1 MGNVPLSPAAV
12 KALAEAEITNP
23 DYFIKCLHC
32 QKAYPGLQALRDHIE
47 ADHLGN
53 LSPNE
58 ALSPVQG
65 SYSPAPVP
73 VQGGLHACSQCSVS
87 FSTKDQLEKHE
98 LLHSPNAQVSCKVCN
113 KQFAN
118 VYRLQRHMISHDESA
133 VLRKFKCPECEKAFK
148 FKHHLKEHIRIHSG
162 EKPFECANCGKRF
175 SHSGSYSSH
184 MTSKKCLVIN
194 LKVNR
199 GRGGV
204 GMDKSQIN
212 RNIGGGIMP
221 KYGDATAAFFSAAAP
236 RSAFPSPSP
245 SGLHPFY
252 MATAPTMHL
261 NNAAMRAYGIPALS
275 HFLEQ
280 FATPSNILTSPKKEA
295 DDIKEE
301 KQEEDSK
308 DEIKKE
314 IDLNEEEKEMKEPL
328 SPVPS
333 NCGGDLEAV
342 KRILETVNATVT
354 KQFLHANMQ
363 KFTSSPS
370 GSSCASAPS
379 PTSEEKPKQEVEDF
393 ECRHCGKIFQ
403 NKVDYHQHE
412 RYLCESIQKSEGLAA
427 KLEDVASGK
436 GDENVCSGSE
446 DEDVKECEEEI
457 ERNED
462 GGITITTTTQE
473 GGVDGRKVRVRS
485 LIADEQLAILKHHYL
500 INPRPKREELSKI
513 ADKIGFP
520 VRVVQVWFQNT
531 RARDRREGRLVQV
544 PYLPIPP
551 LFPNNV
557 PLLPTNLTEQPLD
570 LSVKKLLNSSPES
583 SPHRETKEYDALNLS
598 RKSTSPNPNHYPDG
612 LALRAM
618 PGFPHYQHSSCSS
631 SLVDYRR
638 TPSPLAYL
646 NLHQED
652 LKNNSSKLAKILT
665 KPPLHSQ
672 RLDSNGVSLVPMERL
687 VFNPELQ
694 NSASPL
700 PAMALSLFKQE
711 NGRACS
717 SSPGSDKRSWAQG
730 ELTDE
735 TEDSRTNEGQEAND
749 DYVIRSKKQKFQ
761 QDSQSDLE
769 AEGQFICDQCEKTF
783 SKQSSLARHKYEHSG
798 QRPHK
803 CEVCEK
809 AFKHKHHLTEHKR
822 LHSGEKPFQC
832 GKCLKRFSHS
842 GSYSQHMNHRYSY
855 CKPYRD

>member
-1 MGNVPLSPAAV
+1 M
-12 KALAEAEITNP
+12 E
-23 DYFIKCLHC
+23 
-32 QKAYPGLQALRDHIE
+32 
-47 ADHLGN
+47 
-53 LSPNE
+53 
-58 ALSPVQG
+58 
-65 SYSPAPVP
+65 
-73 VQGGLHACSQCSVS
+73 
-87 FSTKDQLEKHE
+87 
-98 LLHSPNAQVSCKVCN
+98 SCKVCN

-184 MTSKKCLVIN
+184 MTSKKCLVMN

-199 GRGGV
+199 GRGV
-204 GMDKSQIN
+204 GLDKTQIN
-212 RNIGGGIMP
+212 RSLGGGSKRSITNNNNINSLKGNLNLSGNSMSLPSNNSFPGMIP
-221 KYGDATAAFFSAAAP
+221 KYDNATAAFLSVAAAP
-236 RSAFPSPSP
+236 GSNFPSPSAP
-245 SGLHPFY
+245 GLNPFY
-252 MATAPTMHL
+252 MATAPSMHL
-261 NNAAMRAYGIPALS
+261 NNSAMRAYGIPALS

-280 FATPSNILTSPKKEA
+280 FATPSSLLFSPKKEGEEL
-295 DDIKEE
+295 KED
-301 KQEEDSK
+301 KQEEEEEEDSK
-308 DEIKKE
+308 EEMKKDIE
-314 IDLNEEEKEMKEPL
+314 LKAEEEEEENGTEETPESKEVKPEKAEDEKETRDSS
-328 SPVPS
+328 SPVR

-370 GSSCASAPS
+370 ASSCASAAS
-379 PTSEEKPKQEVEDF
+379 PTEDESQKQDGEDI

-403 NKVDYHQHE
+403 NRIDQHQHE
-412 RYLCESIQKSEGLAA
+412 RYLCENLQRSEGLAA
-427 KLEDVASGK
+427 KLEEVASVK
-436 GDENVCSGSE
+436 GENNLGSGSE
-446 DEDVKECEEEI
+446 DEDAKECEEEI

-473 GGVDGRKVRVRS
+473 AGADGRKVRVRS
-485 LIADEQLAILKHHYL
+485 LIADEQLVVLKHHYL
-500 INPRPKREELSKI
+500 INPRPKREELGKI

-544 PYLPIPP
+544 PYLPIPS

-557 PLLPTNLTEQPLD
+557 PLLQTNLSEQPLD
-570 LSVKKLLNSSPES
+570 LSLKKGLTSSPES
-583 SPHRETKEYDALNLS
+583 SPQRTNKDFDAINLS
-598 RKSTSPNPNHYPDG
+598 RKSASPPPHTFPNGLTIRATS
-612 LALRAM
+612 
-618 PGFPHYQHSSCSS
+618 GFPHYQHSSCTPSAGNF
-631 SLVDYRR
+631 RR

-646 NLHQED
+646 NLHQEE
-652 LKNNSSKLAKILT
+652 LKNNSSKLARILT
-665 KPPLHSQ
+665 KPSQ
-672 RLDSNGVSLVPMERL
+672 HVQRDANGVSLVPMDRL

-700 PAMALSLFKQE
+700 PVVALLKQE

-717 SSPGSDKRSWAQG
+717 SSPGSDKRSWGQSD
-730 ELTDE
+730 LTDE
-735 TEDSRTNEGQEAND
+735 PDDSRMQDTDHGD
-749 DYVIRSKKQKFQ
+749 DFMSRSKKAKFQ
-761 QDSQSDLE
+761 QESHSDPE
-769 AEGQFICDQCEKTF
+769 AEGQFICDQCDKAF

-822 LHSGEKPFQC
+822 LHSAVQRLAEGSVPELEESHASILANGLTTERREDP
-832 GKCLKRFSHS
+832 GKKGRPVASWRLG
-842 GSYSQHMNHRYSY
+842 GSAREEPQGVWES
-855 CKPYRD
+855 

>member
-1 MGNVPLSPAAV
+1 
-12 KALAEAEITNP
+12 
-23 DYFIKCLHC
+23 
-32 QKAYPGLQALRDHIE
+32 
-47 ADHLGN
+47 
-53 LSPNE
+53 
-58 ALSPVQG
+58 
-65 SYSPAPVP
+65 
-73 VQGGLHACSQCSVS
+73 
-87 FSTKDQLEKHE
+87 
-98 LLHSPNAQVSCKVCN
+98 
-113 KQFAN
+113 
-118 VYRLQRHMISHDESA
+118 
-133 VLRKFKCPECEKAFK
+133 
-148 FKHHLKEHIRIHSG
+148 
-162 EKPFECANCGKRF
+162 
-175 SHSGSYSSH
+175 

-212 RNIGGGIMP
+212 RNIGGGSKRNITNNNNNNNNNINSLKANLNLNSNMSMPSNNSFPGIMP

-314 IDLNEEEKEMKEPL
+314 IDLSNENNEGEEEEEEKPNEVKIEKPDEEEKEMKEPL

-370 GSSCASAPS
+370 GSSCAGAPS

-557 PLLPTNLTEQPLD
+557 PLLSTNLTEQPLD
-570 LSVKKLLNSSPES
+570 LSVKKSLNSSPES

-717 SSPGSDKRSWAQG
+717 SSPGSDKRSWAQ
-730 ELTDE
+730 
-735 TEDSRTNEGQEAND
+735 
-749 DYVIRSKKQKFQ
+749 V
-761 QDSQSDLE
+761 
-769 AEGQFICDQCEKTF
+769 
-783 SKQSSLARHKYEHSG
+783 SLAPS
-798 QRPHK
+798 
-803 CEVCEK
+803 
-809 AFKHKHHLTEHKR
+809 
-822 LHSGEKPFQC
+822 
-832 GKCLKRFSHS
+832 
-842 GSYSQHMNHRYSY
+842 
-855 CKPYRD
+855 